1 MTFNTVSLLIRTVI
15 VVMRILVSLVQ
26 VPRAALVTALSDFA
40 DEVRLLSFFIVGN
53 LSSFVCFLQRFRLF
67 QYLIFKYFPSVLHS

>member
-67 QYLIFKYFPSVLHS
+67 